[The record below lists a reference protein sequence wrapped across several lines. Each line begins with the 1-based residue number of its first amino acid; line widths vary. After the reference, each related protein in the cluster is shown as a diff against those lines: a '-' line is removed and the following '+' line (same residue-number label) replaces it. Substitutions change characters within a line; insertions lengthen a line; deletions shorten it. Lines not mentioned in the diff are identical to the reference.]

1 MISIVCYILH
11 CLCGVVKLQKEENG
25 EILNALSPP
34 ETTFEQSGLGPG
46 QEYEVKLEVLKNNTR
61 GPPAS
66 KNVVTSKQLS
76 SLSLI
81 QLDSCF
87 FVSKCFLSAL

>member
-1 MISIVCYILH
+1 M
-11 CLCGVVKLQKEENG
+11 KFQKEENG

-66 KNVVTSKQLS
+66 KNVVTSKHLA
-76 SLSLI
+76 SLSFI
-81 QLDSCF
+81 QLWFPSCQNDSSQK
-87 FVSKCFLSAL
+87 V

>member
-1 MISIVCYILH
+1 MCDILH
-11 CLCGVVKLQKEENG
+11 WLCGGVKFQKEENG

-61 GPPAS
+61 GLPAT
-66 KNVVTSKQLS
+66 KNVVTSKQFL
-76 SLSLI
+76 SLSLF
-81 QLDSCF
+81 QLIL
-87 FVSKCFLSAL
+87 VLYIYENL

>member
-1 MISIVCYILH
+1 M
-11 CLCGVVKLQKEENG
+11 KFQKEENG
-25 EILNALSPP
+25 EILNSLSPP
-34 ETTFEQSGLGPG
+34 ENTFEQSGLGPG

-81 QLDSCF
+81 QFIC
-87 FVSKCFLSAL
+87 FVSKHFLSEL